1 MPTLHDFLLFLL
13 AATAISLTPGPG
25 LLYVAARTLAAG
37 RGEGLAST
45 LGLALGG
52 QVHVLGGALGVSAL
66 LLASAEAFTVFKLL
80 GAAYL
85 VWLGWRTW
93 RSARAVES
101 LAAPTPV
108 GHHRAFRDGI
118 LVEAL
123 NPKTAAF
130 FLAFIPQF
138 VDPAAGPAFWQFLLL
153 GTVTVLL
160 NGCSDVAMI
169 LLADK
174 VAGAVRR
181 RPRVLVR
188 IRQGSA
194 AIFCALGLGLAL
206 ARRPG

>member
-1 MPTLHDFLLFLL
+1 MPSLHDFLLFLL

-52 QVHVLGGALGVSAL
+52 LVHVLGGALGVSAL
-66 LLASAEAFTVFKLL
+66 LVASAEAFTVFKLL

-93 RSARAVES
+93 RTARAVES

-108 GHHRAFRDGI
+108 GRRRAFRDGI

-153 GTVTVLL
+153 GTVTVVL
-160 NGCSDVAMI
+160 NGCSDIAMI
-169 LLADK
+169 LLADR

-206 ARRPG
+206 ARRPA

>member
-1 MPTLHDFLLFLL
+1 MLTLHDFLFFLL
-13 AATAISLTPGPG
+13 AAVAIALTPGPG

-37 RGEGLAST
+37 RAEGFAST
-45 LGLALGG
+45 LGLSLGG

-66 LLASAEAFTVFKLL
+66 LVASAEAFTVFKLL

-93 RSARAVES
+93 RTAGDVQP
-101 LAAPTPV
+101 LAGPAPV
-108 GHHRAFRDGI
+108 GRRRAFRDGV
-118 LVEAL
+118 LVEVL

-130 FLAFIPQF
+130 FLAFVPQF

-153 GTVTVLL
+153 GTVTVVV
-160 NGCSDVAMI
+160 NGAADLAMI
-169 LLADK
+169 LLADR
-174 VAGAVRR
+174 VGATVRR